1 MVPSE
6 CIEGGLTS
14 ALIDG
19 LRKLKGLP
27 FKPSHLM
34 DFKNHET
41 ESMAGWIGLTSWTV
55 QTNDCQLWDVDWRY
69 AFGSEVFKQNLI
81 DFGLDEQKYLYRY
94 KRKDQKCHKL
104 VIYICYSGMDM
115 PEYYSGFTDCK
126 KDKHLNSHTLEIPT
140 WNPIPER
147 YLIGKFWQSV
157 HRCLIPIEILPLEL
171 QQLLPETLPKSL
183 ELPYGDFV
191 TTYSLQNTSPETL
204 NNPEK
209 EMQTVLELSKYP
221 SRKGVGG
228 QRTKGLFKGPGDVA
242 NPIIS
247 VVTVV
252 YNDVKYIEQTIQS
265 VINQTE
271 SIIEYIVIDGGSTDG
286 TLDIIRQYENQI
298 DYWVSEPD
306 KGIYDAMNKG
316 LSLASG
322 NWINFMNSGDL
333 FYSPDTIKQ
342 LFDCVIGDEKIIYG
356 NVHIRYEDFARV
368 ELASNP
374 RKLWRG
380 MQFSHQSVFC
390 DLEYQKKNLFNI
402 NNKICADLE
411 FYYKAYKKQIK
422 FKHASLIVSSVQVGG
437 VSESNRLATLKL
449 SNAAVSKGGALPI
462 VNLYYFYKYIDTICR
477 SYLKLILP
485 KWIVRKLIQ
494 SK

>member
-1 MVPSE
+1 MVYSE
-6 CIEGGLTS
+6 CIEGELRS

-81 DFGLDEQKYLYRY
+81 DFGLDEQKFLYRY

-115 PEYYSGFTDCK
+115 PEYYSGFTDGK

-183 ELPYGDFV
+183 EFLCGDFS
-191 TTYSLQNTSPETL
+191 TTRTLQNKPKERI
-204 NNPEK
+204 NNE
-209 EMQTVLELSKYP
+209 EDEVQTVIALERHPK
-221 SRKGVGG
+221 RRGEGG
-228 QRTKGLFKGPGDVA
+228 LRTKSLYKYSGNVDSPL
-242 NPIIS
+242 IS
-247 VVTVV
+247 VITVV
-252 YNDVKYIEQTIQS
+252 YNDINMLEQTIQS
-265 VINQTE
+265 VINQTD

-316 LSLASG
+316 LTLVTG
-322 NWINFMNSGDL
+322 DWLIFINSGDYL
-333 FYSPDTIKQ
+333 KEVPNTNNADIVYGATLVRYPHKTRLVKPRSLPS
-342 LFDCVIGDEKIIYG
+342 IYKG
-356 NVHIRYEDFARV
+356 AIA
-368 ELASNP
+368 
-374 RKLWRG
+374 
-380 MQFSHQSVFC
+380 SHQSMLFSNNC
-390 DLEYQKKNLFNI
+390 YKTFKYNL
-402 NNKICADLE
+402 KYKYAADYEL
-411 FYYKAYKKQIK
+411 ILK
-422 FKHASLIVSSVQVGG
+422 FRDHRYNFKMTQDIISMITSGG
-437 VSESNRLATLKL
+437 VSDKERITVHFEYLDILESMKI
-449 SNAAVSKGGALPI
+449 KQKYHI
-462 VNLYYFYKYIDTICR
+462 FYN
-477 SYLKLILP
+477 
-485 KWIVRKLIQ
+485 IVRDSFVCSIK
-494 SK
+494 K